1 MRGHAGKETRAGL
14 GRSRRAQNGSRVHI
28 GHLEHLGGLH
38 NTGGNLYDLW
48 PEPGIWPS
56 ANREHYTI
64 TQNLERASLILFP
77 ILLYSFSYWGAT
89 YNLVAWSSGC
99 AVTAFLWRRGL
110 ICIFFLMAVLH
121 IITATT
127 ACFLQVSMIPS
138 KQL

>member
-77 ILLYSFSYWGAT
+77 ILLYF
-89 YNLVAWSSGC
+89 
-99 AVTAFLWRRGL
+99 
-110 ICIFFLMAVLH
+110 FFLIGGPLITWLH
-121 IITATT
+121 GLRGVRSRR
-127 ACFLQVSMIPS
+127 FFGGEG
-138 KQL
+138 

>member
-1 MRGHAGKETRAGL
+1 MGHECTSAIWSTSA
-14 GRSRRAQNGSRVHI
+14 VCI
-28 GHLEHLGGLH
+28 ILGG
-38 NTGGNLYDLW
+38 T
-48 PEPGIWPS
+48 
-56 ANREHYTI
+56 YTI
-64 TQNLERASLILFP
+64 SGPSQEFGHRRTANITRSLKIWNEHPSFFS
-77 ILLYSFSYWGAT
+77 LYYSIFFSYWGAT